1 MEILGWHHRED
12 ILYLT
17 LILPDGSR
25 SFIPA
30 AWTNLHE
37 ICPQKSPILKKKPKT
52 DLIAEAATF
61 LHVRKIVD
69 ALLGK
74 PLSTKPKLQTAS
86 KEENSH
92 AKTAEPLAHPERNI
106 AHSRDLASPRSAAT
120 KPGSNG
126 FSPHDPQNSLPGK
139 SNTEQGSQQ

>member
-1 MEILGWHHRED
+1 LEVLSWHRRED

-30 AWTNLHE
+30 LWTNLHE
-37 ICPQKSPILKKKPKT
+37 VCPQKSPPQNKKT
-52 DLIAEAATF
+52 QTNLIATATTF
-61 LHVRKIVD
+61 LHARKIVD

-74 PLSTKPKLQTAS
+74 PLSTKQKLQTAS

-92 AKTAEPLAHPERNI
+92 AKTAETLAHPGRNI

-126 FSPHDPQNSLPGK
+126 FSSHDPQNSLPGK
-139 SNTEQGSQQ
+139 SNTEQGGQR